1 MTNKRVVLVANT
13 SWFLYNYRLSFAQT
27 LQRAGYD
34 VVCCAPED
42 RFSSQLEDAG
52 FRWNRLDLGRQ
63 TLSPWTEIPSIRLLV
78 QLYRQERPDIVHHF
92 TIKPVIYGSLAA
104 RWVKVPA
111 VVNDITGR
119 GYIFQA
125 QGQRGRIL
133 TWFGEALYRQA
144 FRHPLHAV
152 VFENDVDHKDFQ
164 DRNLLATPHIHLIE
178 GAGVDTDYFFPPPSR
193 PPTKTPLAVLP
204 ARLLWEK
211 GVGVLVDAMRF
222 LPKETKLRVALV
234 GEPDTGNPGA
244 IDVGTLQA
252 WHDKGPVEWWG
263 FRQDIRQVYWES
275 DIVVLPTVYN
285 EGVPTRVD
293 GGRRM
298 RAAPDCNR
306 YSRLPERGVRHS
318 QWFLGASQQP

>member
-178 GAGVDTDYFFPPPSR
+178 GAGVDTDYFFPLPHAHLQKPHWLCYLLVCFGKKASASWWTQCAFSRRKPNCGWPSS
-193 PPTKTPLAVLP
+193 
-204 ARLLWEK
+204 
-211 GVGVLVDAMRF
+211 
-222 LPKETKLRVALV
+222 
-234 GEPDTGNPGA
+234 GNR
-244 IDVGTLQA
+244 IL
-252 WHDKGPVEWWG
+252 E
-263 FRQDIRQVYWES
+263 IRAQ
-275 DIVVLPTVYN
+275 LT
-285 EGVPTRVD
+285 
-293 GGRRM
+293 
-298 RAAPDCNR
+298 
-306 YSRLPERGVRHS
+306 
-318 QWFLGASQQP
+318 